1 MQSYK
6 YFTTARTKGNCAFP
20 LITPGCTTTHDC
32 TGQIIIK
39 MSDYDSSTPRD
50 QITILDVAHSN
61 ANSRTEEYER
71 MIPEIDMID
80 KRFYIKSH
88 GNCCWKLYKR

>member
-1 MQSYK
+1 
-6 YFTTARTKGNCAFP
+6 
-20 LITPGCTTTHDC
+20 
-32 TGQIIIK
+32 

-50 QITILDVAHSN
+50 QITILDVTHSN

-71 MIPEIDMID
+71 MIPEIDMMD

>member
-1 MQSYK
+1 MLSYK
-6 YFTTARTKGNCAFP
+6 YLTTARTKGNCAFP
-20 LITPGCTTTHDC
+20 LFTPGCTTTHDC

-39 MSDYDSSTPRD
+39 MPDSDSLTPKEL
-50 QITILDVAHSN
+50 ITLLDVTHSQ

-71 MIPEIDMID
+71 MIPEIDMKN
-80 KRFYIKSH
+80 KRFYIQIH